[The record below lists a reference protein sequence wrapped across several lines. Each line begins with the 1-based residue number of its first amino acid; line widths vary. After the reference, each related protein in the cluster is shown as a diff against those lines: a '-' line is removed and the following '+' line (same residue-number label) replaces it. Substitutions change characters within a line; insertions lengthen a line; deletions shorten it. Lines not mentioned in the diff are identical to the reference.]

1 MHATVGERGQVTI
14 PKALRDR
21 MGIRP
26 GQRLEFAEE
35 EGGRIVMRKRAADDA
50 VARVYGTLP
59 VPGWDTDGIIDAL
72 RGPADLP
79 PET

>member
-1 MHATVGERGQVTI
+1 MQATVGERGQVTI

-26 GQRLEFAEE
+26 GQRLEFSEE
-35 EGGRIVMRKRAADDA
+35 DGRIVVRKRLADDG

-59 VPGWDTDGIIDAL
+59 VAGWDTDRMMDAM
-72 RGPADLP
+72 RGPVELP
-79 PET
+79 PER

>member
-1 MHATVGERGQVTI
+1 MQATVGERGQVTI
-14 PKALRDR
+14 PKELRDR

-35 EGGRIVMRKRAADDA
+35 DGRIVMRKRAADDA
-50 VARVYGTLP
+50 VTRVYGTMP
-59 VPGWDTDGIIDAL
+59 IPGWDTDGIMDAM

-79 PET
+79 PDR